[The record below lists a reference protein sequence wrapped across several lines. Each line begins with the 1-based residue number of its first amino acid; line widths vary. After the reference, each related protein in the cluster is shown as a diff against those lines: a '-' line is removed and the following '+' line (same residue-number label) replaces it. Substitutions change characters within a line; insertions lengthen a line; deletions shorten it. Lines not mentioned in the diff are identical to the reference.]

1 MFAYFVILSFECI
14 GIVIVTVTEA
24 VPEKDDVE
32 VLVEVVLEVEG
43 DLEEVAVVG
52 ATRSR
57 GSSQVNG

>member
-1 MFAYFVILSFECI
+1 V
-14 GIVIVTVTEA
+14 IVIVREA
-24 VPEKDDVE
+24 VQEKDDVE

-52 ATRSR
+52 ATLSR